1 MIMTMEI
8 SMIKGWEAHSDSIF
22 FFSSLPSIRMDIYN
36 MRETTIGLF
45 KSPVYILIELAG
57 YSMPNEFTICNG
69 DKQ

>member
-1 MIMTMEI
+1 
-8 SMIKGWEAHSDSIF
+8 
-22 FFSSLPSIRMDIYN
+22 MDIYN
-36 MRETTIGLF
+36 MRETAIGLF